1 MEWPARGRLAACT
14 SPQTAAARSKPQV
27 SPDAQALRSH
37 PMPDA
42 GREASSTAPESSSPR
57 GMFCRPQ
64 LRTWAGN
71 YHPHNGTLGIP
82 LIPAVSRPLCRTLA
96 AHSAEA
102 GPNES
107 KWSRGDSSQSAEQG
121 ARHKATR
128 ALAELHKPKLPGRL
142 NDERRPRQRCH
153 RKPMRLCPERH
164 APQSPWGGNRGPASP
179 ISADS
184 AYRNQNVTP
193 SLPWQGSELQACEDH
208 AGCVCGGGGTAATPG
223 LGPPTFKKSSIH
235 SAGRPKISSC
245 KEASPTLTFT
255 TPCGGQG
262 KRHDPAASERSGKSQ
277 RLLPNVPDAGAG
289 TRRLWG
295 NGAVY
300 DSSGKSGEPDRPS
313 CRLPADR
320 CLACGEKRT
329 KIWRQQ
335 AFGRPLG
342 FPFA

>member
-1 MEWPARGRLAACT
+1 
-14 SPQTAAARSKPQV
+14 
-27 SPDAQALRSH
+27 
-37 PMPDA
+37 
-42 GREASSTAPESSSPR
+42 
-57 GMFCRPQ
+57 
-64 LRTWAGN
+64 
-71 YHPHNGTLGIP
+71 
-82 LIPAVSRPLCRTLA
+82 
-96 AHSAEA
+96 
-102 GPNES
+102 
-107 KWSRGDSSQSAEQG
+107 
-121 ARHKATR
+121 
-128 ALAELHKPKLPGRL
+128 
-142 NDERRPRQRCH
+142 
-153 RKPMRLCPERH
+153 MRLCPERH
-164 APQSPWGGNRGPASP
+164 AQQSPWGGNRGPASP

-208 AGCVCGGGGTAATPG
+208 AGCICGGGGTAATPG

-245 KEASPTLTFT
+245 KEASPTVPFA

-295 NGAVY
+295 NGAVC

-329 KIWRQQ
+329 TIWRQQ

-342 FPFA
+342 FPFAFDEEAFACAWDAWDTKPFWKAPLEEPNLIRIRETFAQSFFCTRYWAWGGGDVQAIGASTTQPRQPTHLARTLSDQADGKPNSKPPPLPEAWVGGGVQQATGSPPARSEPPSISEPAGERQHPRQTLGWSPHAWHPD